1 MLSKMNL
8 EFEAKCMEFDRMRD
22 MQAANHA
29 FLVQWYS
36 GMQTKLNT
44 KNDMILVERQQWE
57 KEKDVVKEMVDMESE
72 VIPLN
77 VGGTHHLMTER
88 AVLTLCKGSVLDA
101 MFNGMHELKKIND
114 EVFLDRD
121 G

>member
-44 KNDMILVERQQWE
+44 KNDMILVERQ
-57 KEKDVVKEMVDMESE
+57 
-72 VIPLN
+72 
-77 VGGTHHLMTER
+77 
-88 AVLTLCKGSVLDA
+88 
-101 MFNGMHELKKIND
+101 
-114 EVFLDRD
+114 
-121 G
+121 